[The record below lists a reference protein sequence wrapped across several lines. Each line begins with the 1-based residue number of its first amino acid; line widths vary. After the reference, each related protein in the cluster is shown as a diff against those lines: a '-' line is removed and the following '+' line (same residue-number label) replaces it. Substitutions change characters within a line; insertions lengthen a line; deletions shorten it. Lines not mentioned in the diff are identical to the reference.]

1 MGMENIGVTDVTRKR
16 QEKNCINFILNLS
29 SNTELVIN
37 ISGEVPHGNM
47 KLQFYNQLLILKT
60 TALKKLLHVIVRD

>member
-1 MGMENIGVTDVTRKR
+1 MGMENIGVTDVTLKS

-37 ISGEVPHGNM
+37 ISVLGNM
-47 KLQFYNQLLILKT
+47 VT
-60 TALKKLLHVIVRD
+60 